1 MDYKEYYY
9 RLHKK
14 DCEGIVYRKYEF
26 KKNNYEMT
34 KQFNLEQINCAIDFI
49 DPAPSKRKKM
59 KEKDIIKLINMRDRA
74 RKQGKFHEAD

>member
-14 DCEGIVYRKYEF
+14 HCEGIVYRKYEL

-34 KQFNLEQINCAIDFI
+34 KQFNLEEINNVIDFI
-49 DPAPSKRKKM
+49 DPAQSQRKKM
-59 KEKDIIKLINMRDRA
+59 KEKDILRLITMRDKA
-74 RKQGKFHEAD
+74 RKQGKFSEAD